1 MCHGYRV
8 AFEHL
13 DRPPLSAA
21 ALRRALVADHM
32 AGNWVRDVV
41 VSASTASTNA
51 DLLAAAQRGA
61 PEGTI
66 HTTDMQTAGKGRLD
80 REWQAPPASS
90 IAVSIL
96 VRPSHIPAEQWSLL
110 PLLTGLAVDAALGE
124 IGLNPSLKWP
134 NDVLVGERKIAGIK
148 IDLARTDSAETDSA
162 RTNNASAAVIGIGL
176 NATLTTAELPVPT
189 ATSLLLSGA
198 DTSDRT
204 VVLRRLVRNFVA
216 LYTHWNRAGLL
227 ESYSSR
233 CSTLGRQVRV
243 ELPGE
248 KTVTGVAREI
258 DSGGRLIVDGTAVA
272 SGDVIHVRPVP

>member
-41 VSASTASTNA
+41 VTESTASTNA

>member
-1 MCHGYRV
+1 
-8 AFEHL
+8 EHL

-21 ALRRALVADHM
+21 ALRRALIADHM

-41 VSASTASTNA
+41 VTESTASTNA

-61 PEGTI
+61 PEGTV

-96 VRPSHIPAEQWSLL
+96 VRPSHIPADQWSLL
-110 PLLTGLAVDAALGE
+110 PLLTGLAVEAALRE

-148 IDLARTDSAETDSA
+148 IDLARTDDGRTDNA
-162 RTNNASAAVIGIGL
+162 HTDNAHTDNASAAVIGIGL
-176 NATLTTAELPVPT
+176 NATLTTAELPVAT

-216 LYTHWNRAGLL
+216 LYTHWNRDGLL
-227 ESYSSR
+227 ESYASR

-243 ELPGE
+243 ELPGG

>member
-41 VSASTASTNA
+41 VTESTASTNA

-110 PLLTGLAVDAALGE
+110 PLLTGLAVDAALDE
-124 IGLNPSLKWP
+124 IGLSPTLKWP
-134 NDVLVGERKIAGIK
+134 NDVMIGERKIAGIK
-148 IDLARTDSAETDSA
+148 IDLAQTDLGC
-162 RTNNASAAVIGIGL
+162 AAVIGIGL

-216 LYTHWNRAGLL
+216 LYTHWNRDGLL